1 MRRPVLRMRVILLV
15 PLLALFAFVATTEE
29 RAEAEDVA
37 TRVEGENFDE
47 QPIGTS
53 VVTNTTLYAPP
64 DGQALKFTNDTA
76 TAIKRE
82 VTFNSQGDVMLWAR
96 GGQSGGSPTL
106 SVNVDGGAFSTAQPI
121 RNSGAPVAYTYNLNV
136 PTGLHT
142 IGVKAA
148 NTGLGRNPFVDYVT
162 FPPSPTPDGSL
173 TYIGSAT
180 GDTGTKP
187 QVKVTVPVPLDTQQG
202 DVMLALLQADYGN
215 VGGTLPS
222 GWKLIKEHLEGR
234 DLSLHAYYKIAA
246 ATEPSSYTWN
256 VVNTALHPLAGGTI
270 LTFRGVDQASPVFA
284 STVNPETADRAKINC
299 PSVNAPSGGMR
310 VCGFTHDD
318 PQPDINVPA
327 SMTRVS
333 NFIIRNDD
341 AHAVAYEPI
350 AQAGATGLR
359 SATINPDIK
368 GGKNDI
374 SMAISLRPSAVNS
387 PSPGPKPTP
396 PNKKTAPRV
405 LSTFPKANA
414 KAVAPKASLRATF
427 SEKMRA
433 SSINTKTFKLFK
445 KKGSTKKLSARVTY
459 NAATKKATLNPTT
472 SLRKG
477 LTYKAVLS
485 PGAKDVAGKS
495 LDQKRTAKGL
505 QRKVWSFT
513 VRK

>member
-1 MRRPVLRMRVILLV
+1 MGGVDNGLTLEGLAQRLGALQQENQGGSQKMLEGVKSRGLGMRVLLV
-15 PLLALFAFVATTEE
+15 LAAMVLAIFASVATTEE
-29 RAEAEDVA
+29 RAGAEDVA
-37 TRVEGENFDE
+37 TRVEGESFDR
-47 QPIGTS
+47 PPTGTS

-136 PTGLHT
+136 PTGPHT

-148 NTGLGRNPFVDYVT
+148 NTGTGRNPFVDYVT
-162 FPPSPTPDGSL
+162 FPPSGGGGGGRV

-180 GDTGTKP
+180 GDTGTTP
-187 QVKVTVPVPLDTQQG
+187 QVKVSVEVPEGTKQG
-202 DVMLALLQADYGN
+202 DFMLALLQADYGN

-222 GWKLIKEHLEGR
+222 GWKLIDEHLEGR

-246 ATEPSSYTWN
+246 ATEPSPYTWN
-256 VVNTALHPLAGGTI
+256 VVNTALHDPLAGGTI

-284 STVNPETADRAKINC
+284 NTVNPETADRAKINC
-299 PSVNAPSGGMR
+299 PSVNAPNGGML

-318 PQPDINVPA
+318 PQPDIKVPA

-350 AQAGATGLR
+350 ATAGATGLR
-359 SATINPDIK
+359 SATINPNIN
-368 GGKNDI
+368 GGGNDI

-387 PSPGPKPTP
+387 P
-396 PNKKTAPRV
+396 
-405 LSTFPKANA
+405 
-414 KAVAPKASLRATF
+414 
-427 SEKMRA
+427 
-433 SSINTKTFKLFK
+433 
-445 KKGSTKKLSARVTY
+445 
-459 NAATKKATLNPTT
+459 
-472 SLRKG
+472 
-477 LTYKAVLS
+477 
-485 PGAKDVAGKS
+485 
-495 LDQKRTAKGL
+495 
-505 QRKVWSFT
+505 
-513 VRK
+513 

>member
-1 MRRPVLRMRVILLV
+1 MMRQSETMRAASRLLLSHPIV
-15 PLLALFAFVATTEE
+15 CLLAVLAAGVVLGVLGPIMVVHAT
-29 RAEAEDVA
+29 DVA
-37 TRVEGENFDE
+37 PVEAENFDNK
-47 QPIGTS
+47 PTGTS
-53 VVTNTTLYAPP
+53 VVTNTTLYQN
-64 DGQALKFTNDTA
+64 DQALRFNNN
-76 TAIKRE
+76 TAIAKE
-82 VTFNSQGDVMLWAR
+82 AVDFTSSTSSHDVVLVAR
-96 GGQSGGSPTL
+96 AGQSGG
-106 SVNVDGGAFSTAQPI
+106 GG
-121 RNSGAPVAYTYNLNV
+121 G
-136 PTGLHT
+136 G
-142 IGVKAA
+142 
-148 NTGLGRNPFVDYVT
+148 
-162 FPPSPTPDGSL
+162 L

-180 GDTGTKP
+180 GKTGTTP
-187 QVKVTVPVPLDTQQG
+187 QVKVTVPVPPGTKQG

-215 VGGTLPS
+215 LGGTLPS
-222 GWKLIKEHLEGR
+222 GWKLINKHLEGRKGR

-246 ATEPSSYTWN
+246 ATGPRSYTWN
-256 VVNTALHPLAGGTI
+256 VVNAARHPLAGGTI

-284 STVNPETADRAKINC
+284 STVNPETANRAKINC
-299 PSVNAPSGGMR
+299 PSVNAPNGGLL

-318 PQPDINVPA
+318 PQPDIKVPA
-327 SMTRVS
+327 TMTRVS

-350 AQAGATGLR
+350 AKAGATGLR
-359 SATINPDIK
+359 SATINPDLK

-387 PSPGPKPTP
+387 RSPGPKSTP

-445 KKGSTKKLSARVTY
+445 KGSTKKLSARVTY

-485 PGAKDVAGKS
+485 SGAKDVAGKS
-495 LDQKRTAKGL
+495 LDQKRPAKGL
-505 QRKVWSFT
+505 QQKVWSFT

>member
-64 DGQALKFTNDTA
+64 NGQALKFTNNTA

-136 PTGLHT
+136 PTGIHT

-148 NTGLGRNPFVDYVT
+148 NTGLGRNPFLDYVT
-162 FPPSPTPDGSL
+162 FPPSGGGGGGTL
-173 TYIGSAT
+173 TYIGAAT
-180 GDTGTKP
+180 GDTGPTP
-187 QVKVTVPVPLDTQQG
+187 QVKVSVPAPPGTKQG
-202 DVMLALLQADYGN
+202 DFMLALLQADYGN

-246 ATEPSSYTWN
+246 ATDTEPSSYTWN

-299 PSVNAPSGGMR
+299 PSVNAPNGGM
-310 VCGFTHDD
+310 
-318 PQPDINVPA
+318 
-327 SMTRVS
+327 
-333 NFIIRNDD
+333 
-341 AHAVAYEPI
+341 
-350 AQAGATGLR
+350 L
-359 SATINPDIK
+359 
-368 GGKNDI
+368 
-374 SMAISLRPSAVNS
+374 
-387 PSPGPKPTP
+387 
-396 PNKKTAPRV
+396 
-405 LSTFPKANA
+405 
-414 KAVAPKASLRATF
+414 
-427 SEKMRA
+427 
-433 SSINTKTFKLFK
+433 
-445 KKGSTKKLSARVTY
+445 
-459 NAATKKATLNPTT
+459 
-472 SLRKG
+472 
-477 LTYKAVLS
+477 
-485 PGAKDVAGKS
+485 
-495 LDQKRTAKGL
+495 
-505 QRKVWSFT
+505 
-513 VRK
+513 

>member
-1 MRRPVLRMRVILLV
+1 MGGVDNGLPLEGLAQRLGALQQENQGGSQKMLEGVKSSGLGMRVLLV
-15 PLLALFAFVATTEE
+15 LAAMVLAIFASVATTEE
-29 RAEAEDVA
+29 RAGAEDVA
-37 TRVEGENFDE
+37 TRVEGEKFDE

-148 NTGLGRNPFVDYVT
+148 NTGTGRNPFVDYVT
-162 FPPSPTPDGSL
+162 FPPGGGGGGGSL

-180 GDTGTKP
+180 GNTGTTP
-187 QVKVTVPVPLDTQQG
+187 QVKVTVGVPLDTQQG
-202 DVMLALLQADYGN
+202 DLMLALLQADYGN

-222 GWKLIKEHLEGR
+222 GWTLIKEHLEGR

-246 ATEPSSYTWN
+246 APDTEPSSYTWN
-256 VVNTALHPLAGGTI
+256 VVNAALHPLAGGTI

-284 STVNPETADRAKINC
+284 STVNPETANRAKINC
-299 PSVNAPSGGMR
+299 PSVNAPNGGML

-318 PQPDINVPA
+318 PQPDIKVPA

-350 AQAGATGLR
+350 AKAGATGLR

-368 GGKNDI
+368 GGGNDI

-387 PSPGPKPTP
+387 SSP
-396 PNKKTAPRV
+396 
-405 LSTFPKANA
+405 
-414 KAVAPKASLRATF
+414 
-427 SEKMRA
+427 
-433 SSINTKTFKLFK
+433 
-445 KKGSTKKLSARVTY
+445 
-459 NAATKKATLNPTT
+459 
-472 SLRKG
+472 
-477 LTYKAVLS
+477 
-485 PGAKDVAGKS
+485 
-495 LDQKRTAKGL
+495 
-505 QRKVWSFT
+505 
-513 VRK
+513 